1 MGARIS
7 MMCFSATVQDEAQ
20 MPFGSMKAS
29 GYCRLGGMAAVHEFT
44 ELRWITVT
52 SGPGHYP
59 I

>member
-1 MGARIS
+1 

-29 GYCRLGGMAAVHEFT
+29 GYCRFGGMAAVHEFT